1 MLRKICNYLAVIA
14 LSISVAGST
23 VLANPSVGKNKGGYK
38 TVTVENDKDFHL
50 YKEYLRSGGGKH
62 SYTVKVE
69 AGKEVKIKINAS
81 NNISLKIQAPDGHF
95 SSKQAEK
102 FFEIKLLNAGEYV
115 IELESIFLSQYSM
128 EVLSK

>member
-14 LSISVAGST
+14 LSIAVSGSS

-50 YKEYLRSGGGKH
+50 YREFLRSNGAKH

-69 AGKEVKIKINAS
+69 AGNEVKIKINAS
-81 NNISLKIQAPDGHF
+81 NNVSLKIQAPDGQF
-95 SSKQAEK
+95 SSSAAEK
-102 FFEIKLLNAGEYV
+102 FFEIKLSNAGEYV
-115 IELESIFLSQYSM
+115 IELESLFVSQYSM
-128 EVLSK
+128 EVWNK